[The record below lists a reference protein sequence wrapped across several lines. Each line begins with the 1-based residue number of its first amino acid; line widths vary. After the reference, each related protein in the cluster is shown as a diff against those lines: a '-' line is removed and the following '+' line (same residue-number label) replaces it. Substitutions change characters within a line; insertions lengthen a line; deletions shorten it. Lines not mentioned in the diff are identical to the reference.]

1 MERGSALA
9 GGLERGYRLGLLGRQ
24 ADNAEEDRAW
34 QNEKRARERKDW
46 DEEDLLKDFEAN
58 LVATPAPEPAPS
70 LPVGVQP
77 TAPMGADANGLA
89 PTAAAAPVAAAKPES
104 HLDRYSTTVSRAFQL
119 LDDPKYAPVRG
130 KALERITALSKQS
143 AEMNQLMLEE
153 ARQRAL
159 PHMRT
164 LYSPG
169 VSDDQKSAAL
179 STLMTELYPDGRQYR
194 AQVSGD
200 SITVMD
206 EKGQPMMGADGKPM
220 AMTMADV
227 DTMVRD
233 GLATPEAFFNVR
245 QGAIEARAT
254 AAIKEEDYKRTRK
267 DKLDDR
273 DYTARQEQGKEAR
286 AEARALRQDRR
297 NFISKAMAAF
307 DRDAA
312 AGLVDAKE
320 RTGYLEQ
327 VRATASETYGGSG
340 PANPAPG
347 AGSPKP
353 NPAQPAGLGTPGTA
367 IDVDLDTPAPTA
379 APAPAAGLPPVPVP
393 KGAAAP
399 AATPEI
405 GMPADLTIEPTAVAK
420 AGKSIAGAA
429 AGAVAGL
436 GDAGRAIQ
444 AKIPTN
450 FENTARTVKT
460 LRVALGTGKPLTRDT
475 VGQVRELARQP
486 DDALVA
492 AGLKP
497 REIQTIRAIAQKLGA
512 R

>member
-9 GGLERGYRLGLLGRQ
+9 SGFERGMRLGLLKTQRENS
-24 ADNAEEDRAW
+24 DEDRAW
-34 QNEKRARERKDW
+34 QSEQRARERKGW
-46 DEEDLLKDFEAN
+46 DEEDLLKDFESN
-58 LVATPAPEPAPS
+58 LVATPPPEPAPS
-70 LPVGVQP
+70 LPPGVQP

-89 PTAAAAPVAAAKPES
+89 PAAAPVAAPKQES
-104 HLDRYSTTVSRAFQL
+104 HLDRYSTTVQRAFQL

-143 AEMNQLMLEE
+143 AEMNQMMLEE

-200 SITVMD
+200 SITILD
-206 EKGQPMMGADGKPM
+206 EKGQPMTGPDGKPM

-233 GLATPEAFFNVR
+233 GLATPEAFFEVR
-245 QGAIEARAT
+245 QNAITARAEAT
-254 AAIKEEDYKRTRK
+254 IKEQDYQRERK
-267 DKLDDR
+267 DKLEDR
-273 DYTARQEQGKEAR
+273 DYTARQERGKESR

-307 DRDAA
+307 DKDAA

-320 RTGYLEQ
+320 RAAYLDQ
-327 VRATASETYGGSG
+327 VRATAEETYGGGG
-340 PANPAPG
+340 PANPVPG
-347 AGSPKP
+347 TGLPKP

-367 IDVDLDTPAPTA
+367 IDVDLDTPPPAAA
-379 APAPAAGLPPVPVP
+379 APAVSAPPVPVP

-405 GMPADLTIEPTAVAK
+405 GMPDDLTIAPTVVAK
-420 AGKSIAGAA
+420 AGKAVAGTAA
-429 AGAVAGL
+429 SAVAGL
-436 GDAGRAIQ
+436 GEAGRAIQ
-444 AKIPTN
+444 AKVPTN
-450 FENTARTVKT
+450 LENTTRTVKT
-460 LRVALGTGKPLTRDT
+460 LRAALGTGKSLTRDT

-486 DDALVA
+486 DDVLIA
-492 AGLKP
+492 AGMNP
-497 REIQTIRAIAQKLGA
+497 REIQTVRAIAQKLGA